1 MLAAPCRLLRD
12 WTDERGQGVVVGRL
26 GLASP
31 MRIREDDAGVCR
43 TPEDTAPTRFET
55 VRPRVQIPGPRPI
68 SEYDPCV
75 TPGRGR
81 GPTGRRGR
89 RAHLASGSRPPWRSR
104 TQSCQPRVARTATP
118 DSMARQI

>member
-1 MLAAPCRLLRD
+1 I
-12 WTDERGQGVVVGRL
+12 WTG
-26 GLASP
+26 
-31 MRIREDDAGVCR
+31 AGSQPDHAFPETSAYAR
-43 TPEDTAPTRFET
+43 SPEDTTGSANRVQEDTQGVGRSREDTASTWFGT

-75 TPGRGR
+75 TPGLGR

-104 TQSCQPRVARTATP
+104 TQSCQPRAARTATP